1 MNESQV
7 FSVKA
12 SENERDERSGTV
24 ELSAADRGTK
34 IAGVLGRVYLAVMLL
49 GLPLVIHDGYF
60 DITEAKTL
68 WFVIFTLFFLAARL
82 VCVIQFAAAG
92 RHPSLPKKPEELAAL
107 IFCFITL
114 LSSLGTGKFTVSFIG
129 ETGRWQGS
137 AMLML
142 YAGVFFAFG
151 GLKLKD
157 RDVLLPLGAGLALTG
172 LLAVCS
178 HLGWDVFGL
187 EKNLGS
193 FDRGRYIS
201 TLGNINFAGAYL
213 SLALPVTAA
222 AMLSAD
228 SRGVRAA
235 LGAVCAV
242 GFCAVLAVRSDCAV
256 LGLGT
261 AALAMP
267 FFLPR
272 RRDALCRC
280 WLLWPA
286 TMLLGQIYRLLA
298 ALAGARF
305 STLTTLLLH
314 PAIACTASLAGLALY
329 YWTRRGG
336 DAGITRLLRGYGFT
350 ILTCMA
356 LGVLGLVAVNT
367 VFARA
372 DLGRWGVW
380 LRFSDAWGTDRI
392 KIWKYCLDI
401 YGDFPVWEKL
411 LGGGCGALAEVDRY
425 RRIFPDAILDAAH
438 CEYIQILLNWGA
450 LGLTAYLVWLLAAG
464 RRAFRSGCP
473 MIMALGIGVL
483 GYGVQASVNIAQ
495 APGIMLFFVLLAA
508 LRADFPR
515 ESSQ

>member
-1 MNESQV
+1 M
-7 FSVKA
+7 
-12 SENERDERSGTV
+12 
-24 ELSAADRGTK
+24 ELSVADRGTK
-34 IAGVLGRVYLAVMLL
+34 IAGALGRVYLAAMLL

-60 DITEAKTL
+60 DITETKTL
-68 WFVIFTLFFLAARL
+68 WFVIFTLIFLAARL
-82 VCVIQFAAAG
+82 VCAIQFAPEG
-92 RHPSLPKKPEELAAL
+92 GLPPLPKKPEELAVL
-107 IFCFITL
+107 VFCFITL
-114 LSSLGTGKFTVSFIG
+114 LSSVGSGTFYVSFIG
-129 ETGRWQGS
+129 ETGRWQGA
-137 AMLML
+137 AMLIL
-142 YAGVFFAFG
+142 YAGVFFAFT
-151 GLKLKD
+151 GLELQD
-157 RDVLLPLGAGLALTG
+157 RDVLLPLGAGLVLTG
-172 LLAVCS
+172 ALAVCN

-187 EKNLGS
+187 ETDLSS

-222 AMLSAD
+222 AMLSAHG
-228 SRGVRAA
+228 RGVRAA

-286 TMLLGQIYRLLA
+286 AMLLGQLYRLFA

-305 STLTTLLLH
+305 SALTTLLLH
-314 PAIACTASLAGLALY
+314 PAIACAVSLAGLALY
-329 YWTRRGG
+329 FLTRRGG
-336 DAGITRLLRGYGFT
+336 DAGTGRLLRGYGAA
-350 ILTCMA
+350 ILACLA

-372 DLGRWGVW
+372 DLGRWGEW
-380 LRFSDAWGTDRI
+380 LRFSDSWGTDRI
-392 KIWKYCLDI
+392 KVWRHCLEI

-411 LGGGCGALAEVDRY
+411 LGGGCGALAEADRY

-438 CEYIQILLNWGA
+438 CEYIQILINWGA

-464 RRAFRSGCP
+464 RRAFRGGRP
-473 MIMALGIGVL
+473 MTMALGTGVL
-483 GYGVQASVNIAQ
+483 GYGVQALVNIAQ

-515 ESSQ
+515 KSSQ